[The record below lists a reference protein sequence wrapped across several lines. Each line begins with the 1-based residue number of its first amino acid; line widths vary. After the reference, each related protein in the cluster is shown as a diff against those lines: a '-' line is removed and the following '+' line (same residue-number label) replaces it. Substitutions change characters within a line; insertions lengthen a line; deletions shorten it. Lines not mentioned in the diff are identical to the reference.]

1 MHMAQKVILWWK
13 ERCLLAML
21 VNDTQNVNSQTS
33 LRRTATLTRDTAV
46 FLLRSLPGNLVD
58 DVGDGVYSQ
67 AFVDCPGSQALWY
80 GLSLRIGQF
89 TFFRSRAVPLPHH
102 LLNLHR
108 CQRPM
113 IKYRLAHAQTA
124 QSFPRLNIGIMKHLQ
139 PQGLYLLFKAEPKR
153 S

>member
-21 VNDTQNVNSQTS
+21 VTDTQTINSQTS
-33 LRRTATLTRDTAV
+33 LTRTAILTRDTAV

-67 AFVDCPGSQALWY
+67 AFVGCPGSQALWY

-89 TFFRSRAVPLPHH
+89 TFLVDDVGDGVYSQSFVDCPCSQALWYGLSLRIGQFTFFRSGAVPLPHN
-102 LLNLHR
+102 LLILH
-108 CQRPM
+108 CC
-113 IKYRLAHAQTA
+113 
-124 QSFPRLNIGIMKHLQ
+124 
-139 PQGLYLLFKAEPKR
+139 
-153 S
+153 